1 MLSSMG
7 TLVHLCMLP
16 VHIEECVKYFAVSER
31 HMHMCARPAGVGPG
45 GQTFPCRAALLR
57 VLGLLPKKHGGMCE
71 SFAAFAA
78 YPCLTDPFRC
88 RVRLPYKRHG
98 VPWFKILNP

>member
-1 MLSSMG
+1 MG

-31 HMHMCARPAGVGPG
+31 HMHMCARPFGVGPG

-57 VLGLLPKKHGGMCE
+57 VLGLLPKKHGGIVNLRKLGIAC
-71 SFAAFAA
+71 
-78 YPCLTDPFRC
+78 C
-88 RVRLPYKRHG
+88 VRSYSL
-98 VPWFKILNP
+98 